1 MIFLSLITV
10 QIIQSGILLFAL
22 KKIVRYYRCQN
33 NHSLNKEV
41 FFYLFPS
48 VVGMLI
54 AVLIRSMEQK
64 YRVKISLVDFSN
76 EKQADSYIMGS
87 SGGNNIAIASQIAE
101 KMAKDPA
108 AAAKYEK
115 VIADVPN
122 ASKIMEKGI
131 ASHDSEMVACGV
143 SIDKDGKVSYWS
155 VSKHKPSKYSSYKE
169 KIEKQTEEKRAK
181 EKRLAKAETLEKLLE
196 KLKTTAE
203 YKKLFGDES
212 GSHVDFT
219 A

>member
-1 MIFLSLITV
+1 MFINTNYGGYAANYTNTANSRKSEETKTISSAKQTTND
-10 QIIQSGILLFAL
+10 
-22 KKIVRYYRCQN
+22 Y
-33 NHSLNKEV
+33 
-41 FFYLFPS
+41 
-48 VVGMLI
+48 
-54 AVLIRSMEQK
+54 IRSMEQK
-64 YRVKISLVDFSN
+64 YGVKISLIDFGN

-87 SGGNNIAIASQIAE
+87 SGGNNIAIASNIAE
-101 KMAKDPA
+101 KMAKDPVT
-108 AAAKYEK
+108 AAKYEK

-131 ASHDSEMVACGV
+131 ASHDAEMVACGV

-155 VSKHKPSKYSSYKE
+155 VSKHKPPKDNLYKE
-169 KIEKQTEEKRAK
+169 KIEKQIEEKRAKKKEEEKAK

-212 GSHVDFT
+212 GSHVNFT